1 MKRTHIASKKRARL
15 VRAYKA
21 ATSARRGLPAT
32 TPATTARLLKQV
44 PGAKTKLSGTGTG
57 KTHVFISHYIE
68 RRGAR
73 TTAKTFSPQQVIEV
87 IYRGLPIGEL
97 EYLRAHLDVPI
108 DRLTQNIGLSRAT
121 FHRRKAAGRLTAD
134 ESDKVVRFAQLL
146 GLANKVL
153 ENEDDARR
161 WLTSPQYGL
170 GGAVPLNYAR
180 TEVGAREVE
189 DLLNRIEYGVYS

>member
-1 MKRTHIASKKRARL
+1 MKH
-15 VRAYKA
+15 VY
-21 ATSARRGLPAT
+21 
-32 TPATTARLLKQV
+32 TTARKRTPLLRERKV
-44 PGAKTKLSGTGTG
+44 ARPARSGSTKPGI
-57 KTHVFISHYIE
+57 FISYYVE
-68 RRGAR
+68 PRGVR
-73 TTAKTFSPQQVIEV
+73 TTARTFSPQQVIEIV
-87 IYRGLPIGEL
+87 NRGLPIGEL
-97 EYLRAHLDVPI
+97 DYLRSHLDVPI

-153 ENEDDARR
+153 ENEGDARR

>member
-1 MKRTHIASKKRARL
+1 MKHTYKAPQKRADVVRERKASKPARPGSGNAGIFISYYVEPVG
-15 VRAYKA
+15 VR
-21 ATSARRGLPAT
+21 
-32 TPATTARLLKQV
+32 TTAR
-44 PGAKTKLSGTGTG
+44 T
-57 KTHVFISHYIE
+57 Y
-68 RRGAR
+68 
-73 TTAKTFSPQQVIEV
+73 SPQYVIEIV
-87 IYRGLPIGEL
+87 NRGLPIGEL
-97 EYLRAHLDVPI
+97 EYLRSHLDVPI

-121 FHRRKAAGRLTAD
+121 FHRRKVAGRLTAD

-161 WLTSPQYGL
+161 WLTSPQFGL

-189 DLLNRIEYGVYS
+189 NLLTRIEYGVYS

>member
-1 MKRTHIASKKRARL
+1 MKHAYAASQKRARL
-15 VRAYKA
+15 IRERKPSKA
-21 ATSARRGLPAT
+21 AKYA
-32 TPATTARLLKQV
+32 
-44 PGAKTKLSGTGTG
+44 PGKPGT
-57 KTHVFISHYIE
+57 FISCYVE
-68 RRGAR
+68 PSGVR
-73 TTAKTFSPQQVIEV
+73 TTAKRFSPQQVIEV
-87 IYRGLPIGEL
+87 INQGLPIGEL
-97 EYLRAHLDVPI
+97 EYLRSHLDVPI

-121 FHRRKAAGRLTAD
+121 YHRRKAAGRLTAD

-153 ENEDDARR
+153 ESEDDARR

>member
-1 MKRTHIASKKRARL
+1 MQHTYKTPRKRAHL
-15 VRAYKA
+15 VRE
-21 ATSARRGLPAT
+21 RRLS
-32 TPATTARLLKQV
+32 K
-44 PGAKTKLSGTGTG
+44 PGKSGPG
-57 KTHVFISHYIE
+57 KPGIFISYYVE
-68 RRGAR
+68 RGGGR
-73 TTAKTFSPQQVIEV
+73 TTANTFSPQQVIEIV
-87 IYRGLPIGEL
+87 NRGLPIGEL
-97 EYLRAHLDVPI
+97 EYLRSHLDVPI

-189 DLLNRIEYGVYS
+189 DLLNRIEFGVYS

>member
-1 MKRTHIASKKRARL
+1 MKHTYKTPQKRAGV
-15 VRAYKA
+15 VRE
-21 ATSARRGLPAT
+21 R
-32 TPATTARLLKQV
+32 
-44 PGAKTKLSGTGTG
+44 KLSKSAGPGSG
-57 KTHVFISHYIE
+57 KAGIFISYYVE
-68 RRGAR
+68 PRGGR
-73 TTAKTFSPQQVIEV
+73 TAAKTFSPQQVIEIV
-87 IYRGLPIGEL
+87 NRGLPIEEL
-97 EYLRAHLDVPI
+97 EYLRSHLDVPI
-108 DRLTQNIGLSRAT
+108 DRLTRNIGLSRAT

-153 ENEDDARR
+153 ENEEDARR

>member
-1 MKRTHIASKKRARL
+1 
-15 VRAYKA
+15 
-21 ATSARRGLPAT
+21 
-32 TPATTARLLKQV
+32 
-44 PGAKTKLSGTGTG
+44 
-57 KTHVFISHYIE
+57 
-68 RRGAR
+68 
-73 TTAKTFSPQQVIEV
+73 
-87 IYRGLPIGEL
+87 
-97 EYLRAHLDVPI
+97 
-108 DRLTQNIGLSRAT
+108 LTQDIGLSRAT

-161 WLTSPQYGL
+161 WLTSPQFGL

>member
-1 MKRTHIASKKRARL
+1 MKHTYPTSRKRAGLLRE
-15 VRAYKA
+15 RTISKP
-21 ATSARRGLPAT
+21 ARPGSGKTGIFISYYVEPRGAQ
-32 TPATTARLLKQV
+32 TA
-44 PGAKTKLSGTGTG
+44 AKT
-57 KTHVFISHYIE
+57 Y
-68 RRGAR
+68 
-73 TTAKTFSPQQVIEV
+73 SPQHVIEIV
-87 IYRGLPIGEL
+87 NRGLPIGEL
-97 EYLRAHLDVPI
+97 EYLRSHLDVPI

-153 ENEDDARR
+153 ENEEDARR

-189 DLLNRIEYGVYS
+189 DLLNRIEFGVYS

>member
-1 MKRTHIASKKRARL
+1 MKHTYTTSQKRARVIREHKTPKL
-15 VRAYKA
+15 
-21 ATSARRGLPAT
+21 ATSG
-32 TPATTARLLKQV
+32 
-44 PGAKTKLSGTGTG
+44 SG
-57 KTHVFISHYIE
+57 KTHAFISYYVE
-68 RRGAR
+68 PRGVPTA
-73 TTAKTFSPQQVIEV
+73 AKTFSPQQVIEV
-87 IYRGLPIGEL
+87 INRGLPIGEL
-97 EYLRAHLDVPI
+97 EYLRSHLDVPI

-121 FHRRKAAGRLTAD
+121 FHRRKAAGRLTSD

-146 GLANKVL
+146 GLANRVL

-161 WLTSPQYGL
+161 WLTSPQFGL

>member
-1 MKRTHIASKKRARL
+1 MKHTYRIPQRRAGA
-15 VRAYKA
+15 VRERKLPKPAK
-21 ATSARRGLPAT
+21 SAPGKPGIFISYYVESVGGRK
-32 TPATTARLLKQV
+32 TAR
-44 PGAKTKLSGTGTG
+44 
-57 KTHVFISHYIE
+57 
-68 RRGAR
+68 
-73 TTAKTFSPQQVIEV
+73 TFSPQQVIEIV
-87 IYRGLPIGEL
+87 NRGLPIGEL
-97 EYLRAHLDVPI
+97 EYLRSHLDVTI

-153 ENEDDARR
+153 ENEEDARR
-161 WLTSPQYGL
+161 WLTSPQFGL

>member
-1 MKRTHIASKKRARL
+1 MKHTYSTPQKRPPLLRERKASKTARPG
-15 VRAYKA
+15 
-21 ATSARRGLPAT
+21 SAR
-32 TPATTARLLKQV
+32 
-44 PGAKTKLSGTGTG
+44 PGI
-57 KTHVFISHYIE
+57 FISYYVE
-68 RRGAR
+68 PRGGR
-73 TTAKTFSPQQVIEV
+73 TTAKTYSPQHVIEIV
-87 IYRGLPIGEL
+87 NRGLPIGEL
-97 EYLRAHLDVPI
+97 EYLRSHLDIPI
-108 DRLTQNIGLSRAT
+108 DRLTPNIGLSRAT

>member
-1 MKRTHIASKKRARL
+1 M
-15 VRAYKA
+15 
-21 ATSARRGLPAT
+21 
-32 TPATTARLLKQV
+32 
-44 PGAKTKLSGTGTG
+44 
-57 KTHVFISHYIE
+57 IE
-68 RRGAR
+68 I
-73 TTAKTFSPQQVIEV
+73 VN
-87 IYRGLPIGEL
+87 RGLPIGEL
-97 EYLRAHLDVPI
+97 EYLRSHLDVPI

-189 DLLNRIEYGVYS
+189 DLLNRIEFGVYS

>member
-1 MKRTHIASKKRARL
+1 L
-15 VRAYKA
+15 VRERKA
-21 ATSARRGLPAT
+21 ARPA
-32 TPATTARLLKQV
+32 K
-44 PGAKTKLSGTGTG
+44 SGSG
-57 KTHVFISHYIE
+57 KTGIFISYYVDPRGG
-68 RRGAR
+68 RR
-73 TTAKTFSPQQVIEV
+73 TAKTFSPQQVIDV
-87 IYRGLPIGEL
+87 INLGLPIGEL
-97 EYLRAHLDVPI
+97 EYLRSHLDVPI

-121 FHRRKAAGRLTAD
+121 FHRRKAAGRLTPD

-153 ENEDDARR
+153 ENEEDARR

-189 DLLNRIEYGVYS
+189 DLLTRIEYGVYS

>member
-1 MKRTHIASKKRARL
+1 MKHSYTASQKGARL
-15 VRAYKA
+15 VRERKA
-21 ATSARRGLPAT
+21 SSLAR
-32 TPATTARLLKQV
+32 
-44 PGAKTKLSGTGTG
+44 SGSGR
-57 KTHVFISHYIE
+57 THFFISYYVE
-68 RRGAR
+68 PRGMP
-73 TTAKTFSPQQVIEV
+73 TTAKTFSPQEVIEV
-87 IYRGLPIGEL
+87 INRGLPIGEL
-97 EYLRAHLDVPI
+97 EYLRSHLDVPI

-121 FHRRKAAGRLTAD
+121 FHRRKAAGRLTSD

-146 GLANKVL
+146 GLANRVL

-161 WLTSPQYGL
+161 WLTSPQFGL

>member
-1 MKRTHIASKKRARL
+1 MKQAHATSRKHAQHA
-15 VRAYKA
+15 RAYK
-21 ATSARRGLPAT
+21 T
-32 TPATTARLLKQV
+32 
-44 PGAKTKLSGTGTG
+44 TKLAKRWPSGGALSRTGTG
-57 KTHVFISHYIE
+57 KAQIFISYYLE
-68 RRGAR
+68 PRGTKA
-73 TTAKTFSPQQVIEV
+73 TAKTFSPQQVIEV
-87 IYRGLPIGEL
+87 INRGLPIGEL
-97 EYLRAHLDVPI
+97 EYLRFHLDVPI

-121 FHRRKAAGRLTAD
+121 FHRRKAAGRLTSD

-146 GLANKVL
+146 GLANRVL

>member
-1 MKRTHIASKKRARL
+1 M
-15 VRAYKA
+15 
-21 ATSARRGLPAT
+21 P
-32 TPATTARLLKQV
+32 
-44 PGAKTKLSGTGTG
+44 
-57 KTHVFISHYIE
+57 
-68 RRGAR
+68 
-73 TTAKTFSPQQVIEV
+73 TTAKTFSPQEVIEV
-87 IYRGLPIGEL
+87 INRGLPIGEL
-97 EYLRAHLDVPI
+97 EYLRSRLDVPI

-121 FHRRKAAGRLTAD
+121 FHRRKAAGRLTSD

-146 GLANKVL
+146 GLANRVL

-161 WLTSPQYGL
+161 WLTSPQFGL

>member
-1 MKRTHIASKKRARL
+1 MKQAHTTSRKRARRL
-15 VRAYKA
+15 RAYKA
-21 ATSARRGLPAT
+21 T
-32 TPATTARLLKQV
+32 KQV
-44 PGAKTKLSGTGTG
+44 KRWSSGDAMSRTGTG
-57 KTHVFISHYIE
+57 KTQIFISYYLE
-68 RRGAR
+68 PRGTKA
-73 TTAKTFSPQQVIEV
+73 TAKAFSPQQMIEA
-87 IYRGLPIGEL
+87 INRGLPFGEL
-97 EYLRAHLDVPI
+97 EYLRFHLDVPI

-121 FHRRKAAGRLTAD
+121 FHRRKATGRLTSD

-146 GLANKVL
+146 GLANRVL

>member
-1 MKRTHIASKKRARL
+1 MKHMHKSSRKRPDLLREGQASKLAK
-15 VRAYKA
+15 
-21 ATSARRGLPAT
+21 
-32 TPATTARLLKQV
+32 
-44 PGAKTKLSGTGTG
+44 PGSG
-57 KTHVFISHYIE
+57 KTGIFISHYVE
-68 RRGAR
+68 TRGGR
-73 TTAKTFSPQQVIEV
+73 TTAKTFSPQQVIDV
-87 IYRGLPIGEL
+87 INRGLPIGEL
-97 EYLRAHLDVPI
+97 EYLRSHLDVPI

-153 ENEDDARR
+153 ENEEDARR

-189 DLLNRIEYGVYS
+189 DLLTRIEYGVYS

>member
-1 MKRTHIASKKRARL
+1 MYNTPQKRAGA
-15 VRAYKA
+15 VRERKLSK
-21 ATSARRGLPAT
+21 SAGPGSGKTGIFISCYIEPRGAQ
-32 TPATTARLLKQV
+32 TTAR
-44 PGAKTKLSGTGTG
+44 T
-57 KTHVFISHYIE
+57 Y
-68 RRGAR
+68 
-73 TTAKTFSPQQVIEV
+73 SPQHVIEIV
-87 IYRGLPIGEL
+87 NRGLPIGEL
-97 EYLRAHLDVPI
+97 EYLRSHLDIPI

-189 DLLNRIEYGVYS
+189 DLLNRVEYGVYS

>member
-1 MKRTHIASKKRARL
+1 MARPAKSGSGKPGIFISYY
-15 VRAYKA
+15 VEP
-21 ATSARRGLPAT
+21 RGVQS
-32 TPATTARLLKQV
+32 TAR
-44 PGAKTKLSGTGTG
+44 
-57 KTHVFISHYIE
+57 
-68 RRGAR
+68 
-73 TTAKTFSPQQVIEV
+73 TFSPQQVIDV
-87 IYRGLPIGEL
+87 INRGLPIGEL
-97 EYLRAHLDVPI
+97 EYLRSHLDVPI

>member
-1 MKRTHIASKKRARL
+1 MKHTYTTSQKRARL
-15 VRAYKA
+15 VRERTIAK
-21 ATSARRGLPAT
+21 PAKSGSG
-32 TPATTARLLKQV
+32 R
-44 PGAKTKLSGTGTG
+44 PGI
-57 KTHVFISHYIE
+57 FISYYIE
-68 RRGAR
+68 PRGVQKS
-73 TTAKTFSPQQVIEV
+73 AKAFSPQQVIEIV
-87 IYRGLPIGEL
+87 NRGLPVGEL
-97 EYLRAHLDVPI
+97 EYLRSRLDVSI

-121 FHRRKAAGRLTAD
+121 FHRRKAVGRLTAG